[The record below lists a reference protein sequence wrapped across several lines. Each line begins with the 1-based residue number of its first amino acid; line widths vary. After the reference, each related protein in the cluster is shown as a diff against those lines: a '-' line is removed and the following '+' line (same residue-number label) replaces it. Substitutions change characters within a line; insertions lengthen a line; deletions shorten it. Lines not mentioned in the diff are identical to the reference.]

1 MITSN
6 GFGRT
11 RRLRGREGGEA
22 AELSDQSGD
31 ICRTVTLSVSVDY
44 GGRIRRNACE
54 HMLG

>member
-44 GGRIRRNACE
+44 GGRIRGNACE